1 MITIREYKESDASA
15 LWAIFYHT
23 VRCVNIRDYS
33 QEQVE
38 AWAPDTFPS
47 DIWQQKM
54 REAQPFIAE
63 IGNDIVGYAD
73 LQENGLIN
81 YFYCHAEHQG
91 KGVGRCL
98 IEHVLNVGESKG
110 MRFFYSNVSVTA
122 RPFYEKFGFKVT
134 QEQIVEV
141 RGQQLINFV
150 MEKRI

>member
-1 MITIREYKESDASA
+1 MIKIREYKESDASE
-15 LWAIFYHT
+15 LWSIFYNT
-23 VRCVNIRDYS
+23 VRCVNIRDYT

-38 AWAPDTFPS
+38 AWAPDTFPF

-54 REAQPFIAE
+54 HEAQPFIAE

-73 LQENGLIN
+73 LQENGLID
-81 YFYCHAEHQG
+81 YFYCHSEHQG
-91 KGVGRCL
+91 KGVGRRL
-98 IEHVLNVGESKG
+98 MERILHFAESKG
-110 MRFFYSNVSVTA
+110 MAYFYSNVSITA

-134 QEQIVEV
+134 QEQRVQV